1 VLLDEADVRRM
12 VRLVG
17 EVVAVPGGHAEKK
30 RFLMEGLCR
39 LVDADAWVWGLSC
52 QREPDQPQ
60 VYVSFV
66 KGGFTEQTFV
76 KFLEACE
83 HPDMIELASRFF
95 IELKEKGVHLTR
107 ARHQIADPAA
117 IERSQAIAVW
127 KEAKIGPTIMS
138 MRPLDASSGSMTGLY
153 RAHGKTEFTARE
165 VRIAHIIFTEVAW
178 LHEQG
183 WPEDRGSSV
192 PKLSRRQR
200 LTLNLLTLGQSRKQI
215 ATNMKISVH
224 TAQGYIK
231 DVYRIFQV
239 NSQTELM
246 NRFHQGNG
254 SDVA

>member
-1 VLLDEADVRRM
+1 VLLDETDVRHL

-17 EVVAVPGGHAEKK
+17 EVVTVPGGHAEKK
-30 RFLMEGLCR
+30 RYLMDGLCK
-39 LVDADAWVWGLSC
+39 LIDADAWVWGLSC

-60 VYVSFV
+60 IYVSMV

-95 IELKEKGVHLTR
+95 LELKEKCTHLTR
-107 ARHQIADPAA
+107 SRHQIADPDA
-117 IERSQAIAVW
+117 IERSQAIHVW
-127 KEAKIGPTIMS
+127 KEANIGPTIMS
-138 MRPLDASSGSMTGLY
+138 MRPLDATSGSTMGLY
-153 RAHGKTEFTARE
+153 RAHGKPEFTPRE
-165 VRIAHIIFTEVAW
+165 VRIAHIVFSEVPW

-183 WPEDRGSSV
+183 WPKDRGVSV

-200 LTLNLLTLGQSRKQI
+200 LALNLLTSGQSRKQI
-215 ATNMKISVH
+215 AANMKISLH

-231 DVYRIFQV
+231 DVYKFFHV

-254 SDVA
+254 SDVP